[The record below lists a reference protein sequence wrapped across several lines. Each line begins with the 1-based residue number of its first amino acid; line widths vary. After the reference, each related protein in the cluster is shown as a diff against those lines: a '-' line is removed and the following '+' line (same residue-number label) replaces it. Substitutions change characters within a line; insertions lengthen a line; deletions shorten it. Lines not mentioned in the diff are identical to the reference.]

1 MALLFKI
8 AVLQPWMGGPMW
20 EQLKRSDIELAK
32 QKLEALRSMTLSRH
46 AEELQDLDTQRDD
59 IETLERLADAVAT
72 RYLNAESSPAQLST
86 PSEEQPTPVL
96 VTDDDEP
103 TVPEAVQVPSPSL
116 QVQQQVSPNFGI
128 PLRRW
133 VGR

>member
-1 MALLFKI
+1 
-8 AVLQPWMGGPMW
+8 MW

-46 AEELQDLDTQRDD
+46 AEELQDLDAQRDD
-59 IETLERLADAVAT
+59 IETLERLADAVAN
-72 RYLNAESSPAQLST
+72 RYLNAAGSPAQPSA
-86 PSEEQPTPVL
+86 PSEEQPTAVL
-96 VTDDDEP
+96 VTDANEP